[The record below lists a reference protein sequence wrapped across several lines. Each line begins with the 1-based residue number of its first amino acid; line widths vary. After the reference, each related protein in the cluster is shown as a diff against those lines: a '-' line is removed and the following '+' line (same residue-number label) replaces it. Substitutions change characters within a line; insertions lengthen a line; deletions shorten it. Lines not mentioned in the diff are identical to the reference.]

1 MLGRPS
7 DQTPA
12 VKRKD
17 PKQPPVRT
25 TSSEPPVKRRK
36 RSLPSNTTAE
46 PVALATD
53 GTPAEFAQYGKV
65 TSIPVRKQPSR
76 KKLAPSVG
84 HAATSVKHM
93 SVDDEPMRNEL
104 GQSSPQHSKAV
115 HAQQKRKI
123 SKLEAELVEQRAF
136 TEQAQNRV
144 KQDMLMDIMREK
156 EKLRKVEEAAKLAKR
171 LHEKEAS
178 EYKVKLEKAAEKSL
192 VERTQ
197 TLSAQRAMESYR
209 LETEHLHHLNAT
221 QQSDLQDLR
230 VADVEDRRARN
241 DGRRDLP
248 PAYGDLDDEDRFPPY
263 SQQADAGS
271 IELANLKRE
280 VRRKFERKID
290 EALAK
295 PDKGSNTF
303 CLLSATLNDV
313 SQSLTTILNFA
324 KDVPVSNVYAQS
336 IVSRIWDNGLSE
348 QLIAM
353 KGQVPIISSALAG
366 APIATSDGP
375 IEKLAM
381 DKRKRRRQNKAA
393 RLTVTLIQ
401 RANAAPYVADRI
413 TKLLLE
419 LLWLTVSTCELRP
432 SQPSPSNAMFD
443 HTLPIMYTSVDESV
457 VKALPLAFSKSH
469 SLAAFQNYLTQ
480 FDILAKRF
488 KTLGIVM
495 NPGIHNALT
504 HFNFFPKTLL
514 WLNEQVEKERELKAN
529 ETVEKKAPFECREV
543 DDAASS
549 RWDGS
554 DAGSDSESTSGS
566 DSDFY

>member
-1 MLGRPS
+1 MLARPS
-7 DQTPA
+7 DQIPA

-17 PKQPPVRT
+17 PKQLPLET
-25 TSSEPPVKRRK
+25 SSSEPPVKRRK

-46 PVALATD
+46 PIALTTED
-53 GTPAEFAQYGKV
+53 TPVEFAQHGKV
-65 TSIPVRKQPSR
+65 TSMPVRKQPSR
-76 KKLAPSVG
+76 KKLVPSLE
-84 HAATSVKHM
+84 HATTSVKHM
-93 SVDDEPMRNEL
+93 SVEHEPSPKEL
-104 GQSSPQHSKAV
+104 AQPSSQHNKAV

-144 KQDMLMDIMREK
+144 KQDMMMDIMRER

-197 TLSAQRAMESYR
+197 TLSAQRAIESYR

-230 VADVEDRRARN
+230 VVDVEDRRARN

-248 PAYGDLDDEDRFPPY
+248 PAYGNLDDEDRFPPY

-290 EALAK
+290 KALAK
-295 PDKGSNTF
+295 PDKGPNTF
-303 CLLSATLNDV
+303 CLLSAALNHV
-313 SQSLTTILNFA
+313 SQCLTTILGFA
-324 KDVPVSNVYAQS
+324 KDTPVSRAYAQS
-336 IVSRIWDNGLSE
+336 IVSQISDNGLSA
-348 QLIAM
+348 QLIAT
-353 KGQVPIISSALAG
+353 KDQLPVTPSALAG
-366 APIATSDGP
+366 APIETPGGSN
-375 IEKLAM
+375 EKPGTE
-381 DKRKRRRQNKAA
+381 KRKFRRQNRAA
-393 RLTVTLIQ
+393 RPIVTLIQ
-401 RANAAPYVADRI
+401 SANAAPYVADRI

-419 LLWLTVSTCELRP
+419 LLWRTVSTCELRP
-432 SQPSPSNAMFD
+432 SQPSRFNAMFD
-443 HTLPIMYTSVDESV
+443 HTLPVMHTSVDEAV
-457 VKALPLAFSKSH
+457 IKALPLVFSKSH

-480 FDILAKRF
+480 FDILAKKF
-488 KTLGIVM
+488 KTLGISM
-495 NPGIHNALT
+495 TPGTHNALT
-504 HFNFFPKTLL
+504 HFDFFPKTLL

-529 ETVEKKAPFECREV
+529 ENVEKKAPFEGRGDDDAVSSRWEGS
-543 DDAASS
+543 DAAS
-549 RWDGS
+549 
-554 DAGSDSESTSGS
+554 DSEGTSGS
-566 DSDFY
+566 YSDYE

>member
-1 MLGRPS
+1 MLARPS
-7 DQTPA
+7 DQIPA

-17 PKQPPVRT
+17 PKQLPLET
-25 TSSEPPVKRRK
+25 SSSEPPVKRRK

-46 PVALATD
+46 PIALTTED
-53 GTPAEFAQYGKV
+53 TPVEFAQHGKV

-76 KKLAPSVG
+76 KKLVPSLE
-84 HAATSVKHM
+84 HATTSVKHM
-93 SVDDEPMRNEL
+93 SVEHEPSPKEL
-104 GQSSPQHSKAV
+104 EQPSSQHNKAV

-144 KQDMLMDIMREK
+144 KQDMMMDIMREK

-197 TLSAQRAMESYR
+197 TLSAQRAIESYR

-230 VADVEDRRARN
+230 VVDVEDRRARN

-248 PAYGDLDDEDRFPPY
+248 PAYGNLDDEDRFPPY

-271 IELANLKRE
+271 IELANLKHE

-290 EALAK
+290 KALAK

-303 CLLSATLNDV
+303 CLLSAALNRV
-313 SQSLTTILNFA
+313 SQCLTTILDFA
-324 KDVPVSNVYAQS
+324 KDAPVSRAYEQS
-336 IVSRIWDNGLSE
+336 IVSQIRDNGLSE
-348 QLIAM
+348 QLIAT
-353 KGQVPIISSALAG
+353 KVQLADTPSTPAV
-366 APIATSDGP
+366 APIETPGGPNEKSAT
-375 IEKLAM
+375 K
-381 DKRKRRRQNKAA
+381 KTKCRRQNRAA
-393 RLTVTLIQ
+393 RPTVTLIQ
-401 RANAAPYVADRI
+401 SANAAPYVADRI

-419 LLWLTVSTCELRP
+419 LLWRTVSACELR
-432 SQPSPSNAMFD
+432 STQGSLDAMFD
-443 HTLPIMYTSVDESV
+443 HTLPVMHTSVDEAV
-457 VKALPLAFSKSH
+457 IKALPLAFSKSR

-480 FDILAKRF
+480 FDILAKKF
-488 KTLGIVM
+488 KTLGISM
-495 NPGIHNALT
+495 TPGIHNALT
-504 HFNFFPKTLL
+504 HFDFFPKTLL

-529 ETVEKKAPFECREV
+529 ETVEKKAPFEGRED
-543 DDAASS
+543 DDAVSS
-549 RWDGS
+549 RWESS
-554 DAGSDSESTSGS
+554 DAGSDGEGTSGS
-566 DSDFY
+566 DSDF